1 MNFEHIKNDFK
12 QLFREPIML
21 FLFFLPVI
29 IFVLFKV
36 VILLIIPRFKDYLPF
51 EPSDYYEYVLAFT
64 LVLVPSMLSIV
75 TGFLMLDER
84 DGHITELMSITPLG
98 RGGYLFNR
106 LSFSFIAT
114 AMYTFIGYFIL
125 GIYKLPLPALFLI
138 AILLGLFSM
147 TVSLILFVLAPDKVK
162 GLTYAKGLNMLML
175 FTLTDLL
182 ETEWLIRLSKLFPT
196 YWITQVIQKP
206 QMISIFSMALLMHL
220 LWLMAILWV
229 DYKRSVLIR

>member
-21 FLFFLPVI
+21 LLFCLPIFIFVFFKVI
-29 IFVLFKV
+29 IRLV
-36 VILLIIPRFKDYLPF
+36 IPRFSYYLPF
-51 EPSDYYEYVLAFT
+51 ELSDYYHYVFAFT

-75 TGFLMLDER
+75 TGFLMIDDR
-84 DGHITELMSITPLG
+84 DGHISELMSITPLG
-98 RGGYLFNR
+98 RSGYLFNR

-114 AMYTFIGYFIL
+114 ILYTIIGYFML
-125 GIYKLPLPALFLI
+125 NIYKLSLPALFLI

-147 TVSLILFVLAPDKVK
+147 TISLILFVLAPDKVK

-182 ETEWLIRLSKLFPT
+182 EMNWLNQLSKLFPT
-196 YWITQVIQKP
+196 YWITQVIKNP
-206 QMISIFSMALLMHL
+206 LSLNVFFIAFLVHI
-220 LWLMAILWV
+220 LWLTAILWV
-229 DYKRSVLIR
+229 DYKRSII